1 MKPILSTLLYLYV
14 AFLSLQAQAQ
24 LDNSNSNTEKGKTKT
39 IITAKG
45 KVVNKP
51 KSIKVDGKNGF
62 KKAYKK
68 EQEELKRKQK
78 EQDFNNKGILTQAK
92 ISEER
97 FLKAFKK
104 INGQYQYP
112 KIDQDLGSFRTNSA
126 SVNIICRDFQYPDG
140 DRVTI

>member
-1 MKPILSTLLYLYV
+1 MIR
-14 AFLSLQAQAQ
+14 
-24 LDNSNSNTEKGKTKT
+24 TK
-39 IITAKG
+39 
-45 KVVNKP
+45 
-51 KSIKVDGKNGF
+51 IKVDGINGF

-104 INGQYQYP
+104 YKKIPNNIKQINR
-112 KIDQDLGSFRTNSA
+112 KIIKLSL
-126 SVNIICRDFQYPDG
+126 VNPARE
-140 DRVTI
+140 